1 MNQKIP
7 YEFIDEEDVLKRL
20 MGNVGLFKKLFKK
33 YIDSNR
39 DIEARIRSL
48 LEEKNYAD
56 ARLAVHT
63 VKGTSANL
71 GVTKMWEK
79 SAALEKAIIAEDD
92 AQIAEL
98 LEVFAA
104 ELASVIQ
111 AVDENPD
118 F

>member
-1 MNQKIP
+1 MNEKIP

-39 DIEARIRSL
+39 GMDDRIRTL

-56 ARLAVHT
+56 ARLTVHT
-63 VKGTSANL
+63 IKGTSGNL
-71 GVTKMWEK
+71 GVIKMWEK

-92 AQIAEL
+92 VKIAEL
-98 LEVFAA
+98 LEDFSA
-104 ELASVIQ
+104 ELSFVIQ
-111 AVDENPD
+111 TADQNPD